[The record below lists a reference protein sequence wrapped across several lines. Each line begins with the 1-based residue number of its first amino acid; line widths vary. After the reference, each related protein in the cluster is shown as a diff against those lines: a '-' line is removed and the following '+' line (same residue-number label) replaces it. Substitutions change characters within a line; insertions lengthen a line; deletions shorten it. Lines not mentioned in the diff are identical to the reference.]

1 VSETELASRPA
12 APSVWHMYRA
22 MVGVGVFC
30 GLLIVSAFQVTRP
43 IIERNK
49 AEALQ
54 KAIFHVLPNASTSAT
69 YRMDESGGFL
79 VLEGKE
85 AGAELVYAG
94 YDDQHELV
102 GLAVEA
108 QGMGYQ
114 DVIAVIYGYS
124 FAEDAIVGI
133 QVLES
138 KETPGLG
145 DKIEK
150 DPDFLEN
157 FERLDV
163 SLRDDLTELANPIVP
178 VKHGEKTHPWEVDGI
193 TGATISSKA
202 IANLLNRSAQYWMP
216 RIRGHRSAFQGDL
229 QGDDLQGEE

>member
-1 VSETELASRPA
+1 MSDAELASRPA
-12 APSVWHMYRA
+12 PPSTWHMYRA

-30 GLLIVSAFQVTRP
+30 GLLIVTAFQVTQP

-54 KAIFHVLPNASTSAT
+54 EAIFHVLPNASTSRT
-69 YRMDESGGFL
+69 YRLDKAGDFK
-79 VLEGKE
+79 VLEGKAHGE
-85 AGAELVYAG
+85 QLVYAG
-94 YDDQHELV
+94 YDDQEELV

-114 DVIAVIYGYS
+114 DVIGLIYGYS
-124 FAEDAIVGI
+124 FAEEAIIGI

-145 DKIEK
+145 DKIET
-150 DPDFLEN
+150 DPGFLEN
-157 FERLDV
+157 FEALDV
-163 SLRDDLTELANPIVP
+163 SLRDDLSELANPVVP

-193 TGATISSKA
+193 TGATISSVA
-202 IANLLNRSAQYWMP
+202 IAKILNQSAQYWVP
-216 RIRGHRSAFQGDL
+216 RIQSRLGDFQG
-229 QGDDLQGEE
+229 GE

>member
-1 VSETELASRPA
+1 
-12 APSVWHMYRA
+12 MYRA

-30 GLLIVSAFQVTRP
+30 GLLIVTAFQVTQP

-54 KAIFHVLPNASTSAT
+54 EAIFHVLPNTSTSRT
-69 YRMDESGGFL
+69 YRLDKAGDFKL
-79 VLEGKE
+79 LEGKAHGE
-85 AGAELVYAG
+85 QLVYAG
-94 YDDQHELV
+94 YDDREELV

-114 DVIAVIYGYS
+114 DVIGVIYGYS
-124 FAEDAIVGI
+124 FAEEAIIGI

-145 DKIEK
+145 DKIET
-150 DPDFLEN
+150 DAAFLEN
-157 FERLDV
+157 FEALDV
-163 SLRDDLTELANPIVP
+163 SLRDDLSELANPIVP

-193 TGATISSKA
+193 TGATISSVA
-202 IANLLNRSAQYWMP
+202 IAKILNQSAQYWVP
-216 RIRGHRSAFQGDL
+216 RIQRHLGDFQG
-229 QGDDLQGEE
+229 GE

>member
-1 VSETELASRPA
+1 
-12 APSVWHMYRA
+12 MYRA

-30 GLLIVSAFQVTRP
+30 GLLIVTAFQVTQP

-54 KAIFHVLPNASTSAT
+54 EAIFHVLPNTSTSRT
-69 YRMDESGGFL
+69 YRLDKAGDFKL
-79 VLEGKE
+79 LEGKAHGE
-85 AGAELVYAG
+85 QLVYAG
-94 YDDQHELV
+94 YDDREELV

-114 DVIAVIYGYS
+114 DVIGVIYGYS
-124 FAEDAIVGI
+124 FAEEAIIGI

-145 DKIEK
+145 DKIET
-150 DPDFLEN
+150 DAAFLEN
-157 FERLDV
+157 FEALDV
-163 SLRDDLTELANPIVP
+163 SLRDDLSELANPIVP

-193 TGATISSKA
+193 TGATISSVA
-202 IANLLNRSAQYWMP
+202 IAKILNQSAQYWVP
-216 RIRGHRSAFQGDL
+216 RIQSHLGDFQG
-229 QGDDLQGEE
+229 GE